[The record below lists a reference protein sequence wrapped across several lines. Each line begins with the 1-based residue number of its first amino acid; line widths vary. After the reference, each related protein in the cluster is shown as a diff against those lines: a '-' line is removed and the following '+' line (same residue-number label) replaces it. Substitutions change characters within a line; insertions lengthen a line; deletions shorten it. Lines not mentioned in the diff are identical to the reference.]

1 MSGADALTARL
12 FVIGASG
19 FVGSRLCQAAERTFD
34 VVRGA
39 RRVRAEPGW
48 VAIDIADPASVE
60 AAFERARPRFVTLL
74 AALSNIDRCEQE
86 RLEAESINAGGAMHV
101 AQACARCGAGLLF
114 TSSDAVFDGERG
126 FYREDDVP
134 RPLNWYGET
143 KARAERAVA
152 EMLPAAT
159 IVRLSLV
166 LGTSAAAGGNSYL
179 EKVVGNLT
187 SGNAIVSPTYEYRNP
202 IDVETLCALLVELTL
217 STSASGVF
225 HIGASDKISRF
236 ELART
241 IAARLGHDAGL
252 VVPQTE
258 PVVGRAPRGRD
269 TFLGTARVRT
279 VCRTPIP
286 TCQQVIE
293 RALGPLS

>member
-1 MSGADALTARL
+1 MTDAGPLAARL

-39 RRVRAEPGW
+39 RRVPAEPGW
-48 VAIDIADPASVE
+48 VAIDIADPASVK
-60 AAFERARPRFVTLL
+60 AAFERVRPRFVTLL

-86 RLEAESINAGGAMHV
+86 RLEAESINVGGAMHV
-101 AQACARCGAGLLF
+101 AQACARFGARLLF
-114 TSSDAVFDGERG
+114 TSSDAVFDGQRG
-126 FYREDDVP
+126 PYREGDPP

-143 KARAERAVA
+143 KARGERAVA
-152 EMLPAAT
+152 AILPAAT

-179 EKVVGNLT
+179 EKVIGNLKR
-187 SGNAIVSPTYEYRNP
+187 GNPIVSPTYEVRNP
-202 IDVETLCALLVELTL
+202 IDVDTLCGLLVELMQRPDVP
-217 STSASGVF
+217 GVF
-225 HIGASDKISRF
+225 HIGASDKIARF
-236 ELART
+236 DLART
-241 IAARLGHDAGL
+241 IAERLGHDTRLIVA
-252 VVPQTE
+252 QTE
-258 PVVGRAPRGRD
+258 PVAGRAARGRD
-269 TFLGTARVRT
+269 TFLATERVRA

-293 RALGPLS
+293 RALAR